1 MKNSMYIK
9 KELEKMNNFST
20 TTLEMT
26 RTFEVASERVFEAW
40 LNPEMMRKWLFTMAG
55 TNKVAQNSPHVG
67 GTWEIVDHRN
77 GKDYR
82 AIGEYLEI
90 ESPYKLVF
98 TFQMPQF
105 SDSTDTITVEL
116 KKVDQGCVMKFTQEI
131 NVPHEENWT
140 KSDIE
145 EALEE
150 YHSGSEHGWNL
161 MFMGLK
167 ELLETGEIS
176 YKG

>member
-1 MKNSMYIK
+1 MKNY
-9 KELEKMNNFST
+9 ST
-20 TTLEMT
+20 TTLKMT
-26 RTFEVASERVFEAW
+26 RNFDVEPERVFDAW
-40 LNPEMMRKWLFTMAG
+40 LNPEMMRKWFFTLEG
-55 TNKVAQNSPHVG
+55 TNKAATNDPQVG
-67 GTWEIVDHRN
+67 GTWEIIDHRG

-90 ESPYKLVF
+90 DPPKKLVF
-98 TFQMPQF
+98 TFKMPQF
-105 SDSTDTITVEL
+105 SESEDTITVEL
-116 KKVDQGCVMKFTQEI
+116 RELQQGCEMTFSQNI

-145 EALEE
+145 KALGE
-150 YHSGSEHGWNL
+150 YHDGSEHGWNL

-167 ELLETGEIS
+167 ELVETGKIS